1 MPSYNRVYCLVT
13 LKLTFMYLKVHLA
26 IYPPGTYNRDF
37 AAKRNLDVCKE
48 I

>member
-37 AAKRNLDVCKE
+37 AATRNLDACKE